1 MNTAAWPL
9 ANPANPT
16 NPAELRAHAL
26 AELRRYVDHFP
37 AEASNLQAIA
47 DQLAD
52 TSADPFSRAN
62 MQGHITTSG
71 LVYDAAADK
80 VLLIHHRTLNR
91 WLQPGGHHEGLD
103 RLDVSAAREVEEET
117 GVNVNVRV
125 HQAPRF
131 DAPLIDIDSHA
142 IPANPAKGEGAHVH
156 HDFLYLFR
164 GDATAPLSPQWEEV
178 RGVRWVTCD
187 ALLTLASARF
197 ERLVSK
203 LQLAL

>member
-1 MNTAAWPL
+1 MLFETL
-9 ANPANPT
+9 AS
-16 NPAELRAHAL
+16 PAELRAHA
-26 AELRRYVDHFP
+26 ASELHKYMAGFP
-37 AEASNLQAIA
+37 AETAGLQAIA
-47 DQLAD
+47 GQLGD

-71 LVYDAAADK
+71 LVYDRNADK

-103 RLDVSAAREVEEET
+103 RLDGSAAREVEEET
-117 GVNVNVRV
+117 GVNVRSPNA
-125 HQAPRF
+125 QSL

-164 GDATAPLSPQWEEV
+164 GDASAPLSPQWEEV
-178 RGVRWVTCD
+178 RGVRWVARE
-187 ALLTLASARF
+187 ALLSLPSARF

-203 LQLAL
+203 LRLAL

>member
-1 MNTAAWPL
+1 MLPETL
-9 ANPANPT
+9 AS
-16 NPAELRAHAL
+16 PAELRAHAR
-26 AELRRYVDHFP
+26 AELHKYMAGFP
-37 AEASNLQAIA
+37 AEAAGLKAIA
-47 DQLAD
+47 DLLGD

-71 LVYDAAADK
+71 LVYDRNADK

-117 GVNVNVRV
+117 GVKLRV
-125 HQAPRF
+125 AQSATQNL

-164 GDATAPLSPQWEEV
+164 DDACAPLSPQWEEV
-178 RGVRWVTCD
+178 REVRWVARE
-187 ALLTLASARF
+187 ALLSLPSARF
-197 ERLVSK
+197 GRLVSK
-203 LQLAL
+203 LRFAI